1 MTDVHVQP
9 SAIAPEAEEKLTTT
23 VAVEARPSEPH
34 VTASEAAAAVPDAVT
49 QDPAATDAGEPRKRS
64 GTPYS
69 QRIGE
74 LTREKYELRSRIQE
88 LEARLGGA
96 PSPAPAQAQA
106 AEDPP
111 RLDAYDSY
119 EQWVEAVADY
129 RAEKRFRDLQRQ
141 DEERQAQERERSAAI
156 ERRMTYEQ
164 NVAKAEERY
173 PDYHEVTAEMPVTPT
188 MAAFLMAHERGPDI
202 AYYLGRSPDEA
213 MRIAKLD
220 PVRQGYE
227 LARLET
233 KLMTPQQA
241 ARTVTSAPEPINPV
255 RPRASTPS
263 SDPARMSMAEYAAWR
278 TKQLRAERQR

>member
-1 MTDVHVQP
+1 MTDVHVEP
-9 SAIAPEAEEKLTTT
+9 SAAAPASEQRNTTNVT
-23 VAVEARPSEPH
+23 VEARPAEPH
-34 VTASEAAAAVPDAVT
+34 VTAAEAAAASAAPET
-49 QDPAATDAGEPRKRS
+49 PEPAEPQAGDTRRRS

-74 LTREKYELRSRIQE
+74 LTREKYELRSKIQE
-88 LEARLGGA
+88 LEARLTGA
-96 PSPAPAQAQA
+96 PSPTPAQSPEEA
-106 AEDPP
+106 P
-111 RLDAYDSY
+111 RLDAFESY

-141 DEERQAQERERSAAI
+141 DEERQAMERERSAAI
-156 ERRMTYEQ
+156 ERRMTYET

-188 MAAFLMAHERGPDI
+188 MAAFLMGHERGPDI

-213 MRIAKLD
+213 MRIANLD

-227 LARLET
+227 LARLEN
-233 KLMTPQQA
+233 KIVTPQSQA
-241 ARTVTSAPEPINPV
+241 RAITTAPEPINPV

-263 SDPARMSMAEYAAWR
+263 ADPSRMSMAEYAAWR